1 MGPLGEL
8 RILIHQLGLEVLL
21 IGKDVPLPLGD
32 CLLLTDPDLLSNLK
46 GAHEETEDRSCCS
59 ILYFLPM

>member
-46 GAHEETEDRSCCS
+46 GAHEETEDRS
-59 ILYFLPM
+59 